1 MTTDYRDIYRTRA
14 GEYHRLV
21 SAEDA
26 DGALRRAI
34 LGVTPLAGRSV
45 VEVGVGTGRV
55 TEILIG
61 AGIGRLVGVDVSAAM
76 LEMAMRTLERLNVSS
91 GCDLRLCV
99 GDAER
104 LPVAGGFAD
113 LAIAGWVFGHA
124 THWFP
129 DSWKAHVDAAL
140 GECARATRKGAFHIV
155 IETLG
160 TGAES
165 PAPPNAGLAAYY
177 AHLEGVHGFRRVELR
192 TDYAFASPEIAAET
206 CRLFFGD
213 AFADEILRR
222 RWSRVPECTGLWW
235 RERPETP

>member
-1 MTTDYRDIYRTRA
+1 MTADYREIYRA
-14 GEYHRLV
+14 HAAEYHRLV

-34 LGVTPLAGRSV
+34 AGVAPLAGRTA

-55 TEILIG
+55 TELLLG
-61 AGIGRLVGVDVSAAM
+61 AGVAKLVGVDVSAAM
-76 LEMAMRTLERLNVSS
+76 LEVARRSLGRLAAPP
-91 GCDLRLCV
+91 GRALLLCA
-99 GDAER
+99 GEAER
-104 LPVAGGFAD
+104 LPVADGFAD
-113 LAIAGWVFGHA
+113 LAVAGWVFGHA